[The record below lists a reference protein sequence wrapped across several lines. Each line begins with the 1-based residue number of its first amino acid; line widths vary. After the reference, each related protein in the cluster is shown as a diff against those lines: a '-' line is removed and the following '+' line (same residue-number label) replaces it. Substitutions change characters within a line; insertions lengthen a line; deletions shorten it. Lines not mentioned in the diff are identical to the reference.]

1 MVENKT
7 DEGSLLSD
15 AAPPPEEPG
24 AEKTGTQ
31 EPSKDTPLPDFVKAF
46 TVPLDERPE
55 YLPENFYDPEK
66 KHVRVGSMLKSLIDT
81 QTQLRARPDPA
92 APPEKYE
99 ANISEELS
107 KLIDGKISMDAE
119 SPIFKEAS
127 ELAKKHKMSQEAFSD
142 FLEFQ
147 AKQEMSRL
155 IDTAEEKKDL
165 ETQWGDGFQS
175 KVDGVTLFV
184 KKYVK
189 EGTALYDFATAVSST
204 SMGMQFID
212 ALRGASAEKDIPPEA
227 KKPSSTV
234 TFAQIQERKRDP
246 RYNVESATFDKNFWE
261 ETQRLL
267 RQVKL

>member
-1 MVENKT
+1 MAEQ
-7 DEGSLLSD
+7 ESLLSD
-15 AAPPPEEPG
+15 AAPPPEESGGG
-24 AEKTGTQ
+24 A
-31 EPSKDTPLPDFVKAF
+31 PPKDPVLPDFVKAF

-66 KHVRVGSMLKSLIDT
+66 KHVRVGSLLKALNDT
-81 QTQLRARPDPA
+81 QTQLRARPEPA
-92 APPEKYE
+92 PAPEKYE
-99 ANISEELS
+99 AKIGEEL
-107 KLIDGKISMDAE
+107 KKRIEGKITLDHE

-147 AKQEMSRL
+147 AKQEMARL
-155 IDTAEEKKDL
+155 IDTGEEKKDL
-165 ETQWGDGFQS
+165 EGQWGDGFQS

-189 EGTALYDFATAVSST
+189 EGTPLYDFATAVSST

-212 ALRGASAEKDIPPEA
+212 AMRGASAEKDIPADA
-227 KKPSSTV
+227 KKPSSAL

-246 RYNVESATFDKNFWE
+246 RYNVELASFDKKFWE
-261 ETQRLL
+261 ETQRMLS
-267 RQVKL
+267 QVKL